1 MKIISWNE
9 WLNEYIPYYEGER
22 HRSRFLDDPPQSVL
36 IVYILD
42 RATKHIPGAPWE
54 TWDDL
59 NHRLH
64 DCGYRCSPM
73 FLERDTRQEW
83 YWAFWNDHDALLC
96 MLKMG

>member
-9 WLNEYIPYYEGER
+9 WLDAYIPYYEAGR
-22 HRSRFLDDPPQSVL
+22 HRDRFLDDPPESVL

-42 RATKHIPGAPWE
+42 RAVRHIPGEPWE

-59 NHRLH
+59 NRRLH
-64 DCGYRCSPM
+64 NFGYRISPM

-83 YWAFWNDHDALLC
+83 YWAFWNAGDTLATVLRL
-96 MLKMG
+96 

>member
-9 WLNEYIPYYEGER
+9 WLDAYIPYYEAVR
-22 HRSRFLDDPPQSVL
+22 LRDRFLDDPPESVL

-42 RATKHIPGAPWE
+42 RAVRHIPGEPWE

-59 NHRLH
+59 NRRLH
-64 DCGYRCSPM
+64 NFGYRISPM

-83 YWAFWNDHDALLC
+83 YWAFWDARDTLATVLR
-96 MLKMG
+96 L

>member
-22 HRSRFLDDPPQSVL
+22 HRDRFSDNPP
-36 IVYILD
+36 
-42 RATKHIPGAPWE
+42 GEPWE

-59 NHRLH
+59 NRRLQ

-83 YWAFWNDHDALLC
+83 YWAFWNNHDALLC
-96 MLKMG
+96 MLKMS

>member
-1 MKIISWNE
+1 MQVVAWTR
-9 WLNEYIPYYEGER
+9 WLNEYIPYYESQR
-22 HRSRFLDDPPQSVL
+22 HRERFLDDPPANVL

-42 RATKHIPGAPWE
+42 RAVRHVPGDAWE

-64 DCGYRCSPM
+64 DFGYQYAPV

-83 YWAFWNDHDALLC
+83 YWAFWNETEALAAILR
-96 MLKMG
+96 L